1 MVDMIPYLVSV
12 CSNATVTC
20 CFVFDMQVIDNQVVK
35 VKRKETDGYTA
46 LQIGAINHPKI
57 KRVIFFNR

>member
-1 MVDMIPYLVSV
+1 MVHIISYLVSV
-12 CSNATVTC
+12 CCNVTVTC
-20 CFVFDMQVIDNQVVK
+20 CFAFDMQVIDNQVVK
-35 VKRKETDGYTA
+35 VKRKEMDGYTA